1 MPLVIIC
8 GFPSSGKTTI
18 CQKLK
23 EYVECEKKKTVLIIS
38 EDELVR
44 GSKNDIYS
52 DSLKEKPVRSSLRAS
67 VERSISRDQVVI
79 LDGLNYIKS
88 VRYELHCIVKA
99 HKTLHCVVYCGTPRD
114 TCLKWNHSRD
124 EDEQY
129 SEKILDALIMRFEAP
144 DSRNRWDS
152 PLFTYLL
159 EESPSMNDIYDSLYG
174 RRAPPPNQ
182 STIPI
187 PLSSG
192 NFLHEL
198 DRIAQNILAEIL
210 TAQKT
215 AVIGEWITLTD
226 ATEKLHLVKVLNM
239 AELRR
244 MKRQFITYSK
254 MHPVEDNAK
263 IGNMFVQF
271 INSNIR

>member
-1 MPLVIIC
+1 MPLIIIC

-18 CQKLK
+18 CKKLK
-23 EYVECEKKKTVLIIS
+23 DFVEHEKKKTVLVIS

-44 GSKNDIYS
+44 GSKSNIYS
-52 DSLKEKPVRSSLRAS
+52 DSLKEKPIRSSLRAS
-67 VERSISRDQVVI
+67 VERTISRDQVVI

-99 HKTLHCVVYCGTPRD
+99 NKTLHCVIYCGTPRD
-114 TCLKWNHSRD
+114 ICLEWNQTRD
-124 EDEQY
+124 EKEQY
-129 SEKILDALIMRFEAP
+129 SREVFDALIMRFEPP

-159 EESPSMNDIYDSLYG
+159 EESPSMDDIYDSLYK
-174 RRAPPPNQ
+174 RKAPPPNQ

-198 DRIAQNILAEIL
+198 DRVAQNILGEIL
-210 TAQKT
+210 TAQKS
-215 AVIGEWITLTD
+215 AVIGDFIKLSH
-226 ATEKLHLVKVLNM
+226 ATEKLHLLKFLNM
-239 AELRR
+239 SELRR
-244 MKRQFITYSK
+244 MKRQFITYCK
-254 MHPVEDNAK
+254 MHPVEDNVK

-271 INSNIR
+271 LNSNIR

>member
-23 EYVECEKKKTVLIIS
+23 EYVECE
-38 EDELVR
+38 
-44 GSKNDIYS
+44 
-52 DSLKEKPVRSSLRAS
+52 KEKPVRSSLRAS

-129 SEKILDALIMRFEAP
+129 SEKILDALIMRF
-144 DSRNRWDS
+144 
-152 PLFTYLL
+152 
-159 EESPSMNDIYDSLYG
+159 
-174 RRAPPPNQ
+174 
-182 STIPI
+182 
-187 PLSSG
+187 
-192 NFLHEL
+192 
-198 DRIAQNILAEIL
+198 
-210 TAQKT
+210 
-215 AVIGEWITLTD
+215 
-226 ATEKLHLVKVLNM
+226 
-239 AELRR
+239 
-244 MKRQFITYSK
+244 
-254 MHPVEDNAK
+254 
-263 IGNMFVQF
+263 
-271 INSNIR
+271 